1 MAEARCAHL
10 RSPFHASTTGS
21 EAFVSRIAET
31 VERLKDVVPARTV
44 TLRLDPPE
52 MGTIDVT
59 VRARGRSVDTTLVTQ
74 HDWVRQV
81 VEMNK
86 PQLESQLN
94 QRGLDL
100 GAFDVSSQARAHD
113 QGANRPHSGSG
124 GAVPTFGIRDEEET
138 EIETVRVGSASLY
151 SHRVDLEA

>member
-1 MAEARCAHL
+1 M
-10 RSPFHASTTGS
+10 
-21 EAFVSRIAET
+21 
-31 VERLKDVVPARTV
+31 PARTV

-113 QGANRPHSGSG
+113 QGANRPQSDSGL
-124 GAVPTFGIRDEEET
+124 AVSSLRLEADGMSENEPIRPAT
-138 EIETVRVGSASLY
+138 TSLY
-151 SHRVDLEA
+151 SRHVDLEA

>member
-1 MAEARCAHL
+1 
-10 RSPFHASTTGS
+10 
-21 EAFVSRIAET
+21 
-31 VERLKDVVPARTV
+31 VERLRDAVPARTV

-113 QGANRPHSGSG
+113 QGANRPQSDSGL
-124 GAVPTFGIRDEEET
+124 AVSSLRLEADGMSENEPIRPAT
-138 EIETVRVGSASLY
+138 TSLY
-151 SHRVDLEA
+151 SRHVDLEA

>member
-1 MAEARCAHL
+1 M
-10 RSPFHASTTGS
+10 PT
-21 EAFVSRIAET
+21 
-31 VERLKDVVPARTV
+31 RTV

-81 VEMNK
+81 VEMHK

-113 QGANRPHSGSG
+113 QGAKRPQSDSGRVASSLG
-124 GAVPTFGIRDEEET
+124 LEADRAS
-138 EIETVRVGSASLY
+138 EIETASLGTTSLY
-151 SHRVDLEA
+151 SRCVDLEA